1 MLLAST
7 SCGAQ
12 TEEFRQVCK
21 EPSLAILCEIKPEEA
36 AGDAEQALRRGDRR
50 LLAIKSYGLSIVGT
64 NLDIVRIQEKYGY
77 RVLADISD
85 VFVDDEHRKLAE
97 RVVEYAK
104 NYNISIIQGN

>member
-1 MLLAST
+1 MQGAKLGDTLRDQTGRSRWGCRA
-7 SCGAQ
+7 GAQ
-12 TEEFRQVCK
+12 TRRQATACDQK
-21 EPSLAILCEIKPEEA
+21 
-36 AGDAEQALRRGDRR
+36 LR
-50 LLAIKSYGLSIVGT
+50 LSIVGT